1 MNILVTGG
9 AGFIGSHVVR
19 LLLDRGHNVAILDNL
34 STSSKNSVNPKAKL
48 IIGDIVDSKKS
59 QQALREIDAVIHM
72 AGLIIVPE
80 SVKDPIKYLKNNVI
94 GTVSFLESM
103 RKANVTKI
111 IFSSSACVYGTPEH
125 LPIEEDAPIHPDNPY
140 GASKAS
146 IETYLQTYNAVFG
159 FDSIV
164 LRYFNPYGPGE
175 NHQPETHAI
184 PNFIEAT
191 LKKRPIPLY
200 WKGEQIRDFIYIED
214 LAQAHIDVLNLKGHQ
229 IFNVGTETGVKV
241 KDVIDEIF
249 KIVGYKV
256 PVDDLGRRPGD
267 VAANYASSKKLAKA
281 VGWRAKID
289 LNQGL
294 RRTIDYYKSLKHQI
308 MGDLQKGKITH
319 LKQFHQ

>member
-1 MNILVTGG
+1 MHILVTGG

-19 LLLDRGHNVAILDNL
+19 LLLDAGHKVTILDNF
-34 STSSKNSVNPKAKL
+34 SSSSKNSVDSKAKL
-48 IIGDIVDSKKS
+48 IVGDIADAKKS
-59 QQALREIDAVIHM
+59 LEALNGIDAVIHM

-80 SVKDPIKYLKNNVI
+80 SVEDPIKYCQNNVI
-94 GTVSFLESM
+94 GTVSLLESM
-103 RKANVTKI
+103 RKTNIKKI
-111 IFSSSACVYGTPEH
+111 IFSSSACVYGIPEK
-125 LPIEEDAPIHPDNPY
+125 LPIKENAPVRPDNPY

-159 FDSIV
+159 FDSII

-184 PNFIEAT
+184 PNFIRAT
-191 LKKRPIPLY
+191 LSKKPIPLY

-214 LAQAHIDVLNLKGHQ
+214 LAQAHIDVLNLTGHQ

-281 VGWRAKID
+281 VNWRTKTS
-289 LNQGL
+289 LPEGL
-294 RRTIDYYKSLKHQI
+294 KYTIDYYR
-308 MGDLQKGKITH
+308 T
-319 LKQFHQ
+319 KQNEV